1 MRLLPAIPIAPRA
14 AGGAGQAMPAGGVTT
29 DPPRLVPAPD
39 RFLTALARSRER
51 LRSAQATRSRSTEL
65 VAVSRHALALSAA
78 LLAPRARG
86 GPSGR

>member
-1 MRLLPAIPIAPRA
+1 MRILPAIPIAPRA
-14 AGGAGQAMPAGGVTT
+14 AGGAGQAMPAGVTT

-39 RFLTALARSRER
+39 RFLTALTRSRER
-51 LRSAQATRSRSTEL
+51 LRSAQATLSRSTEL
-65 VAVSRHALALSAA
+65 VAVSRHALARSTA